1 MKIPT
6 VDFTDETLA
15 IHDTY
20 GNDVREIMVLVMD
33 VDKVA
38 DEVTNTVAE
47 IPNEDLVM
55 DMEWRL
61 TRWLMRLLQMLKHF
75 QSKTMSAVERCV
87 NQVSAWSGVNFSC

>member
-1 MKIPT
+1 MNIPT
-6 VDFTDETLA
+6 EDFTDETLA

-87 NQVSAWSGVNFSC
+87 NQVSISAATIR

>member
-6 VDFTDETLA
+6 EDFTDETLA

-75 QSKTMSAVERCV
+75 QSKTMSAVERWV
-87 NQVSAWSGVNFSC
+87 NQVSISAATIR

>member
-6 VDFTDETLA
+6 EDFTDETLA

>member
-6 VDFTDETLA
+6 EDFTDETLA

-20 GNDVREIMVLVMD
+20 GNDIREIMVLVMD

-38 DEVTNTVAE
+38 DEVTNMVAG

>member
-6 VDFTDETLA
+6 EDFTDETLA

-38 DEVTNTVAE
+38 DEVA
-47 IPNEDLVM
+47 
-55 DMEWRL
+55 DMEID
-61 TRWLMRLLQMLKHF
+61 K
-75 QSKTMSAVERCV
+75 
-87 NQVSAWSGVNFSC
+87 